1 MKGKHHK
8 HPPIKRPHRGMY
20 HHVEWGIY
28 GTNCDA
34 ISKLVS
40 ALQVSLTPDYN
51 IGYVDADHHV
61 EDMETTLQVGKKQYQ
76 LPKAIN
82 WNEYDDKLQPW
93 SVDATLVNGNHYP
106 ASRQIVILDPN
117 KKDSLER
124 RLEQLTAV
132 DIVLEVNDETEV
144 YDFLRD
150 KLTADTVH
158 LHMDDI
164 EQISLYINEAI
175 VSSKPIVKAVVLAG
189 GKSQRMGTDKS
200 ELAYHGD
207 AQQVHVANI
216 CNGLGI
222 ETYISKSHDYKE
234 DSIAEYLV
242 MKDRFLELGPFGAIC
257 TAMMKDPDAAWLVLA
272 CDLPFLDEATI
283 KHLLVDRKFT
293 AAATAFKL
301 SDQKFPEP
309 LIAIYEP
316 ASYQR
321 MLRFLSMGYAC
332 PRKVLINSNTHIVSM
347 KNEKAAYNAN
357 TPEERAAAV
366 KIINS

>member
-1 MKGKHHK
+1 
-8 HPPIKRPHRGMY
+8 
-20 HHVEWGIY
+20 
-28 GTNCDA
+28 
-34 ISKLVS
+34 
-40 ALQVSLTPDYN
+40 
-51 IGYVDADHHV
+51 
-61 EDMETTLQVGKKQYQ
+61 
-76 LPKAIN
+76 
-82 WNEYDDKLQPW
+82 
-93 SVDATLVNGNHYP
+93 
-106 ASRQIVILDPN
+106 
-117 KKDSLER
+117 
-124 RLEQLTAV
+124 
-132 DIVLEVNDETEV
+132 
-144 YDFLRD
+144 
-150 KLTADTVH
+150 
-158 LHMDDI
+158 
-164 EQISLYINEAI
+164 
-175 VSSKPIVKAVVLAG
+175 
-189 GKSQRMGTDKS
+189 
-200 ELAYHGD
+200 
-207 AQQVHVANI
+207 VHVANI